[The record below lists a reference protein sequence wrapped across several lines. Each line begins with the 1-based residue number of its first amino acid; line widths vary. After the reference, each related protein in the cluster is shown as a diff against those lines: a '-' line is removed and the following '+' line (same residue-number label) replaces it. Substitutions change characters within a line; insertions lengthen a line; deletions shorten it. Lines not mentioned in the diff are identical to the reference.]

1 MAGSVR
7 GFLVTVCTVVLWQ
20 PVAAQTGIVDSSA
33 AAPVRV
39 ATSPQVRLAVPFG
52 LAESLSYV
60 VQYGPFRGS
69 AVMSVRSLDTLRGRE
84 TWHTELRVD
93 GSALGF
99 HIHDRYESWFDTQTL
114 FSLRHIQEIDQRSGD
129 KRRVFEIFPDSALYT
144 ENGGASRPSV
154 QDPLDD
160 GAFLYWVRTVPLTVG
175 ETYSWDRY
183 FRPDRNPVRLQV
195 IRRDTIR
202 VPAGVFP
209 TIVVQPFIKSKGIF
223 SEGGQALLWLTDDDR
238 RWVVQMRSRI
248 PKMPIGSIT
257 LQLRTVRP
265 ALVPR

>member
-1 MAGSVR
+1 MAVR
-7 GFLVTVCTVVLWQ
+7 G
-20 PVAAQTGIVDSSA
+20 
-33 AAPVRV
+33 
-39 ATSPQVRLAVPFG
+39 
-52 LAESLSYV
+52 
-60 VQYGPFRGS
+60 
-69 AVMSVRSLDTLRGRE
+69 LDTLRGRE

-114 FSLRHIQEIDQRSGD
+114 FSLRHVQEIDQRSGD
-129 KRRVFEIFPDSALYT
+129 KRRVFEIFPDSAFYT

-160 GAFLYWVRTVPLTVG
+160 GAFLYWVRTVPLAVG

-195 IRRDTIR
+195 LRRETIR
-202 VPAGVFP
+202 VPAGEFQ
-209 TIVVQPFIKSKGIF
+209 TIVVQPFIKSRGIF

-248 PKMPIGSIT
+248 PKLPIGSIT
-257 LQLRTVRP
+257 LQLRAVQP
-265 ALVPR
+265 ALQPR